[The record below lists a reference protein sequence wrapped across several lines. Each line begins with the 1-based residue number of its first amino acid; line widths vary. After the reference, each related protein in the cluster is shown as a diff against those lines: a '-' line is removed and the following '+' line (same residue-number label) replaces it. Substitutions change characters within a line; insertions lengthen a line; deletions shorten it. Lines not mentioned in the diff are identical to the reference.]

1 MASQLIRFPARLSS
15 RKSLSGETKMEFRI
29 WPKNKWLSMIRL
41 LLIGMLLILITEYL
55 VYGRQTRR
63 GRWAQINAKVW
74 HWRHGYSAYVG
85 DYVVPVPDHW
95 LVETNE
101 NRPMITLVD
110 TRGRRTSD
118 PLSGINVIDV
128 VALSDPF
135 GDLDS
140 WVAIERRSRERINVR
155 DIEEKTL
162 RAGDERIVCL
172 ADHRFRDL
180 PHFPDTSIVSVECQS
195 NDRLSLTFFGHE
207 TDEFYTIA
215 SQIRKRK

>member
-1 MASQLIRFPARLSS
+1 
-15 RKSLSGETKMEFRI
+15 
-29 WPKNKWLSMIRL
+29 MIRL